1 MLLTGVR
8 EMTMIFKVKK
18 QQITSAVVGLS
29 LFCCRYLE
37 NDSFRGVPLMKN
49 ISDECSI
56 LFMASYV
63 LKVRIFQN
71 SIRFQTI
78 FLIFDLDLPHDA
90 LYSRS
95 VKKPTFL

>member
-56 LFMASYV
+56 IHGILCSQSTNFPKFD
-63 LKVRIFQN
+63 KVSNNIPN
-71 SIRFQTI
+71 IR
-78 FLIFDLDLPHDA
+78 
-90 LYSRS
+90 SRS
-95 VKKPTFL
+95 AT